1 MFKRVVDFV
10 LSLVALMAL
19 LPVIVVVAMLI
30 RFKIGSPVL
39 FRQIRPGLHGK
50 PFEMVKFR
58 TMRDA
63 FDEDGKPLPDSER
76 ITPFGRF
83 LRSTSL
89 SFAGG
94 GVYAPKIEELA
105 GKHSQVTYHGYVK
118 PSSANKLVTEHRWA
132 ILPIDDE
139 VTKYAFPSKS
149 SSYLASGC
157 RILAICGEDTAVAYY

>member
-83 LRSTSL
+83 CVPPASVSRVVVYMPLKLRSLLGNTLKFPTMVMSSL
-89 SFAGG
+89 
-94 GVYAPKIEELA
+94 L
-105 GKHSQVTYHGYVK
+105 Q
-118 PSSANKLVTEHRWA
+118 
-132 ILPIDDE
+132 PIDSLLNTDGQFCQLMM
-139 VTKYAFPSKS
+139 K
-149 SSYLASGC
+149 
-157 RILAICGEDTAVAYY
+157 